1 MELLDQQMTQWASRL
16 RDDLNIEAADANQI
30 ATSIVRDVSN
40 IPDDVVRE
48 IHANASVPL
57 QARLDELTGF
67 QDFMDSIHFGAAPR
81 PSFVRAQV
89 VYQNYVSFVYLGDA
103 CFNILRKNLA
113 PGCTAK
119 KCMKF
124 LTDNPIRAFRNA
136 IAHANWSYLDDF
148 SGLQYWARKGA
159 AADEPMVRFD
169 VTQIELGFWQSLAR
183 CDGYSSFLT
192 LIERKCAE

>member
-16 RDDLNIEAADANQI
+16 RDDLRIDPADANQI
-30 ATSIVRDVSN
+30 ATSVARDVN
-40 IPDDVVRE
+40 NLPNEIVRE
-48 IHANASVPL
+48 IHANACVPL
-57 QARLDELTGF
+57 NARLDELRGF
-67 QDFMDSIHFGAAPR
+67 QDFMDTIHSVAAPR

-89 VYQNYVSFVYLGDA
+89 VYQNYVSFVYLGDG

-113 PGCTAK
+113 AGCAAK

-148 SGLQYWARKGA
+148 SGL
-159 AADEPMVRFD
+159 E
-169 VTQIELGFWQSLAR
+169 
-183 CDGYSSFLT
+183 
-192 LIERKCAE
+192 